1 MPILKHKDKLRAN
14 IPQNIVISLLR
25 TDESA

>member
-1 MPILKHKDKLRAN
+1 MPILKLKDKLRAN
-14 IPQNIVISLLR
+14 IIQNIVISLLR

>member
-1 MPILKHKDKLRAN
+1 MPILKLKDKLRAN
-14 IPQNIVISLLR
+14 ILQNIVISLLR

>member
-1 MPILKHKDKLRAN
+1 MPILELKDNLRAN